1 MLRMNEVR
9 QTTIGILA
17 LYVSST
23 LIFLGIIFGTWY
35 FGEINALKNRSF
47 HDAKK
52 LIKRLISVAGKKGEY
67 ANYLHSPESIRAVL
81 QAISSQSGNQI
92 MVFNLQGNLI
102 YNNTQFKPKDIPI
115 KEGTYIID
123 NHVILNSF
131 GLPDFLLG
139 EKKKFRGLE
148 DLFRVVVDGGDIES
162 LLWDLRLKIWGLFGF
177 LSLMIS
183 IVGFFLV
190 KLSLRPIHQKFREI
204 DNFIKDTT
212 HEINTPLSVLQMGVE
227 QINQDKIPQEELKKI
242 RYIQIASKTL
252 TNLYNSLVYA
262 SFGGVEKQ
270 IEQIEVKQ
278 LVLERLDFFA
288 MLFKQKKISYQAKLD
303 SVYLKGDRNSIA
315 LVIDNLLSN
324 ACKYTQK
331 GGEIEIFLSRE
342 GDEGLFWVKDN
353 GHGIAPQDLPNI
365 FNRYERFSPSNGG
378 FGLGLNIVKK
388 ICDDARIRIIC
399 QSELG
404 KGSRFI
410 LSWKLEKMDF

>member
-1 MLRMNEVR
+1 MNEVR

-47 HDAKK
+47 HDSKK
-52 LIKRLISVAGKKGEY
+52 LIKRLISVAGKRGEY
-67 ANYLHSPESIRAVL
+67 ANYLHSPEGIRAVL
-81 QAISSQSGNQI
+81 QAISLQSGNQI

-102 YNNTQFKPKDIPI
+102 YNNTQFKPRNIPS
-115 KEGTYIID
+115 KEGIYIID

-148 DLFRVVVDGGDIES
+148 DLFRIVIDGGDIKS
-162 LLWDLRLKIWGLFGF
+162 LLWNLRLKIWGLFGF

-262 SFGGVEKQ
+262 SFGRVEKQ
-270 IEQIEVKQ
+270 IELIEVKQ
-278 LVLERLDFFA
+278 LLLERLDFFS
-288 MLFKQKKISYQAKLD
+288 MLFKQKKISYQTRLD
-303 SVYLKGDRNSIA
+303 PVYLKGDRNSIT

-331 GGEIEIFLSRE
+331 GGEIEIFLGQKE
-342 GDEGLFWVKDN
+342 GEGLFWVKDN
-353 GHGIAPQDLPNI
+353 GHGIAPQDLPKI
-365 FNRYERFSPSNGG
+365 FNRYERFNPSNGG

-388 ICDDARIRIIC
+388 ICDDLEIRLIC

-410 LSWKLEKMDF
+410 LSWKLEKIDI

>member
-1 MLRMNEVR
+1 MNEVR

-47 HDAKK
+47 HDSKK

-67 ANYLHSPESIRAVL
+67 ANYLHTPESIRAVL
-81 QAISSQSGNQI
+81 QAISLQSGKQI
-92 MVFNLQGNLI
+92 MVFNLRGNLI
-102 YNNTQFKPKDIPI
+102 YNNTQFSPREIPT
-115 KEGTYIID
+115 KEGVYIID
-123 NHVILNSF
+123 NRVILNTF
-131 GLPDFLLG
+131 GIPDFLFG
-139 EKKKFRGLE
+139 DKKQFRGLE
-148 DLFRVVVDGGDIES
+148 NLFRIVVDGGNIKS

-177 LSLMIS
+177 FSLMIS

-190 KLSLRPIHQKFREI
+190 RLSLRPVHQKFKEI

-227 QINQDKIPQEELKKI
+227 QIDQKKIPQEELKKI
-242 RYIQIASKTL
+242 HYIQLASKTL

-262 SFGGVEKQ
+262 SFGRVEKQ
-270 IEQIEVKQ
+270 MEKIDVKQ
-278 LVLERLDFFA
+278 LVLERLDFFS
-288 MLFKQKKISYQAKLD
+288 MLFKQKKISYRVELD
-303 SVYLKGDRNSIA
+303 SVWLKGDKNSIM

-331 GGEIEIFLSRE
+331 GGEIEIFLSKKD
-342 GDEGLFWVKDN
+342 GEGLFWVKDN
-353 GHGIAPQDLPNI
+353 GYGIAPQDLPKI
-365 FNRYERFSPSNGG
+365 FNRYERFNPSNGG

-388 ICDDARIRIIC
+388 ICDDMGIKLIC

-410 LSWKLEKMDF
+410 LSWKLEKIEISE

>member
-1 MLRMNEVR
+1 MNEVR

-47 HDAKK
+47 HDSKK
-52 LIKRLISVAGKKGEY
+52 LIKRLIAVAGKRGEY

-81 QAISSQSGNQI
+81 QAISFQSGNQI

-102 YNNTQFKPKDIPI
+102 YNNTQFKPRDIPT
-115 KEGTYIID
+115 KEGVYIID

-131 GLPDFLLG
+131 GLPDFLFG

-148 DLFRVVVDGGDIES
+148 GLFRVVVDGGDIES

-190 KLSLRPIHQKFREI
+190 KLSLRPIHQKFKEI

-227 QINQDKIPQEELKKI
+227 QINQDNIPQEELKKI

-262 SFGGVEKQ
+262 SFGRVEKQ
-270 IEQIEVKQ
+270 IEQIEVKE
-278 LVLERLDFFA
+278 LVLERLDFFT
-288 MLFKQKKISYQAKLD
+288 MLFKQKKISYQARLD
-303 SVYLKGDRNSIA
+303 PVYLKGDRNSIA

-331 GGEIEIFLSRE
+331 GGEIEIFLGIKE
-342 GDEGLFWVKDN
+342 GEGFFWVKDN
-353 GHGIAPQDLPNI
+353 GHGIAPQDLPRI
-365 FNRYERFSPSNGG
+365 FNRYERFNPSNGG

-388 ICDDARIRIIC
+388 ICDDMEIKLIC

-404 KGSRFI
+404 KGSQFI
-410 LSWKLEKMDF
+410 LSWKLEKLDF

>member
-1 MLRMNEVR
+1 MNEVR

-47 HDAKK
+47 HDSKK
-52 LIKRLISVAGKKGEY
+52 LIKRLISVAGKRGEY
-67 ANYLHSPESIRAVL
+67 ANYLHSPEGIRAVL
-81 QAISSQSGNQI
+81 QAISLQSGNQI

-102 YNNTQFKPKDIPI
+102 YNNTQFKPRNIPS
-115 KEGTYIID
+115 KEGIYIID

-148 DLFRVVVDGGDIES
+148 DLFRIVIDGGDIKS
-162 LLWDLRLKIWGLFGF
+162 LLWNLRLKIWGLFGF

-262 SFGGVEKQ
+262 SFGRVEKQ
-270 IEQIEVKQ
+270 IELIEVKQ
-278 LVLERLDFFA
+278 LLLERLDFFS
-288 MLFKQKKISYQAKLD
+288 MLFKQKKISYQTRLD
-303 SVYLKGDRNSIA
+303 PVYLKGDRNSIT

-331 GGEIEIFLSRE
+331 GGEIEIFLGQKE
-342 GDEGLFWVKDN
+342 GEGLFWVKDN
-353 GHGIAPQDLPNI
+353 GHGIAPQDLPRI
-365 FNRYERFSPSNGG
+365 FNRYERFNPSNGG

-388 ICDDARIRIIC
+388 ICDDLEIRLIC

-410 LSWKLEKMDF
+410 LSWKLEKIDI